1 LSGGAVPV
9 GKRGGG
15 LVPRELRRGV
25 GAGLGGATAGLA
37 AGLLAL
43 SGHIVGIAAL
53 LLLFIPVLMWR
64 RTEATP
70 VVLLIAALLVEQ
82 YHVTVD
88 PNMVGAPA
96 PAIPITSSIPLFSG
110 IGSLHIEPA
119 DILLLVA
126 FSVCLLKGAELA
138 PRRLRSPLAFSIAGV
153 IAVVLLGLL
162 VGAAHHF
169 NLRVA
174 LQETRPY
181 LYLAA
186 TFALTALLIRSR
198 SAVQTMLWALV
209 VAEPLKSLQGVVLY
223 IQTRS
228 WPSPPEAL
236 LGHEEAY
243 FFALYI
249 LLVGALWLFDIKG
262 ALRKTATTLL
272 PLVIFA
278 DLVNN
283 RRAAWLILGGG
294 LVTLVVIAYV
304 SVPERRRV
312 ISRAVAVLVVA
323 FAAYLPIFWN
333 ASGPL
338 GQPAHAIKSAFS
350 PDQRDQASDLYR
362 EQEDANLQYNIRQG
376 GVTGKGFGIPI
387 DYALPIVDI
396 QPIDPDIRYI
406 PHNGVL
412 YQLMRMGLLGGL
424 AFWSMLGCGILAGC
438 RLARAPDK
446 LLAAVG
452 TLVACALVGYAL
464 DGATD
469 QGFYFYRVAFA
480 TGALLGLAEAARH
493 LLAGRGSML
502 ETAPAETQA

>member
-1 LSGGAVPV
+1 LSAGALPV
-9 GKRGGG
+9 GKRHGG
-15 LVPRELRRGV
+15 LLPRELRRGV
-25 GAGLGGATAGLA
+25 GAGLGGAAAGLT

-64 RTEATP
+64 RTEMTP

-88 PNMVGAPA
+88 PNTVSAPA

-126 FSVCLLKGAELA
+126 FSVYLLKGAELA
-138 PRRLRSPLAFSIAGV
+138 RRRLRSPLGLSVAGV

-162 VGAAHHF
+162 VGASHHF
-169 NLRVA
+169 NARVA

-181 LYLAA
+181 VYLAA

-198 SAVQTMLWALV
+198 SAIKTMLWAFVL
-209 VAEPLKSLQGVVLY
+209 AEPLKALQGVVLY
-223 IQTRS
+223 IETRR
-228 WPSPPEAL
+228 WQSPPEAL

-249 LLVGALWLFDIKG
+249 LLVVALWMFDIKG
-262 ALRKTATTLL
+262 ALRKTATALV

-294 LVTLVVIAYV
+294 LVTLVAIAYV
-304 SVPERRRV
+304 SLPERRRV
-312 ISRAVAVLVVA
+312 ISRAVAVLMVA
-323 FAAYLPIFWN
+323 LAAYLLIFWN

-338 GQPAHAIKSAFS
+338 AEPAHAIRSAFS
-350 PDQRDQASDLYR
+350 PDPRDQASDLYR
-362 EQEDANLQYNIRQG
+362 VQENANLQYNIRQG
-376 GVTGKGFGIPI
+376 GVIGKGFGIPI
-387 DYALPIVDI
+387 DYALPIVNI
-396 QPIDPDIRYI
+396 QPIDPDILYI

-424 AFWSMLGCGILAGC
+424 AFWSMLGCGIVAGC

-446 LLAAVG
+446 LLAVVG
-452 TLVACALVGYAL
+452 TLVACAVVGYAL
-464 DGATD
+464 EGATD
-469 QGFYFYRVAFA
+469 QGFYFYRVAFV

-493 LLAGRGSML
+493 LLAGGSTL
-502 ETAPAETQA
+502 DTAPAEMQL